1 MAQFDVHRNIGKQ
14 REAILYVVLYVVVR
28 SSLFDSYTLDA
39 PRLLALI
46 P

>member
-14 REAILYVVLYVVVR
+14 REAIPYVVE

-39 PRLLALI
+39 PCLLALI

>member
-14 REAILYVVLYVVVR
+14 REAIPYVVVR

>member
-1 MAQFDVHRNIGKQ
+1 MAQFDVHRNIVKQ
-14 REAILYVVLYVVVR
+14 REAIPYIVAE

-39 PRLLALI
+39 PCLLALI